1 VLGRLCAMSI
11 HFRFAIALPLCV
23 LYGYGTLYTHLALK
37 ASSPSF
43 VLARAIGS
51 KRAASPCRWRSLLA
65 VAVAPPLGVP
75 GLAPTAL
82 ALPPERLRESGLHP
96 ILPRVR
102 LQSHARADLLA
113 SPSARVQHWRV
124 RPPR

>member
-1 VLGRLCAMSI
+1 MLGRLCAMSI

-65 VAVAPPLGVP
+65 LAPPLG
-75 GLAPTAL
+75 LAPIAL

>member
-1 VLGRLCAMSI
+1 MHGRLCAMSI

-23 LYGYGTLYTHLALK
+23 LYGYGTLYAHLRLN
-37 ASSPSF
+37 SNSPSF

-65 VAVAPPLGVP
+65 LALPL

-82 ALPPERLRESGLHP
+82 ALPPERLRESDLHP